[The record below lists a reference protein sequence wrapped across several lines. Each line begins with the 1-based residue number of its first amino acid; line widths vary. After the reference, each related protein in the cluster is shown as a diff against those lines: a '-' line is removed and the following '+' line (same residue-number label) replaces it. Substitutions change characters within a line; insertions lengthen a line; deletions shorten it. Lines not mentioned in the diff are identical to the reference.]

1 MVKSYIYTGETEHK
15 GKGMFTNRIIKAG
28 TIIERAPVIVMSATE
43 RLLIDQTKLY
53 NYIFEWQ
60 PDGADLCCMALGNI
74 PMYNHSYSSNCEY
87 YMEYENNEMFV
98 QAVRDIAAGEELT
111 INYNGSWDDESKV
124 WFDVAE

>member
-1 MVKSYIYTGETEHK
+1 
-15 GKGMFTNRIIKAG
+15 
-28 TIIERAPVIVMSATE
+28 MSAKE

-98 QAVRDIAAGEELT
+98 QTVRDIEAGEELT

>member
-1 MVKSYIYTGETEHK
+1 
-15 GKGMFTNRIIKAG
+15 MFTNRIIKAG